1 MYGDEKQRGQ
11 STTKDL
17 PSHLQCSHE
26 EADTLIAFHANSI
39 STGNIMIRSSDTDVL
54 IILLGLCGRSEGTSI
69 IMDYGFGNN
78 RRYIDVSKVA
88 AILEKKQ
95 PGVTEALIGLH
106 SLTGCDFI
114 SCFFRK
120 GKVKPFKLMETD
132 ATHIMA
138 LRSLTSEEVDIPAVT
153 SFVCSM
159 YGCKTS
165 GINEARYNVFMCIS
179 GGQEKE
185 PLARLRK
192 INYASLPPCAKS
204 LANHI

>member
-1 MYGDEKQRGQ
+1 MEMKNNGDNQLQ
-11 STTKDL
+11 IDL

-95 PGVTEALIGLH
+95 PGITEALIG
-106 SLTGCDFI
+106 CDFT
-114 SCFFRK
+114 SFFFRK

-153 SFVCSM
+153 SFV
-159 YGCKTS
+159 
-165 GINEARYNVFMCIS
+165 
-179 GGQEKE
+179 
-185 PLARLRK
+185 
-192 INYASLPPCAKS
+192 
-204 LANHI
+204 